1 MGGDAGQRPAVRERE
16 TLHRRD
22 ANSEPG
28 ERAGADSD
36 RVQSDVGQRHIT
48 GGEQIEEVA
57 GKPSPVRDVGDAD
70 VRPDERAVTPQR
82 HAAGSRAR
90 VEGESDHVRP
100 L

>member
-1 MGGDAGQRPAVRERE
+1 MRERE
-16 TLHRRD
+16 ALHRRYAD
-22 ANSEPG
+22 SEPG
-28 ERAGADSD
+28 ERAGADRD
-36 RVQSDVGQRHIT
+36 RVQGDFGERHIT

-57 GKPSPVRDVGDAD
+57 RKPSPVRNVGGTD
-70 VRPDERAVTPQR
+70 VRPDEHAVTPQG